1 MKMRASFLPMRADRL
16 QRLGGAAWLLALSIL
31 IVHDHMGQ
39 SRLRQQ
45 LAQHDDQPRIH
56 ALQAD
61 MATLTA
67 RLDALPTP
75 ERLVSPAELSAVRE
89 DLEASL
95 AAVAQ
100 QQEKYAQAADLLTV
114 QQRTD
119 RLEAQLPALMH
130 QATAPRE
137 KRQTPARPA
146 RKTKAPEPPFHL
158 LGTEQRGGHTFLAVL
173 PAHQEGLNAVTLLR
187 VGESLRHWQLTGLSQ
202 DTATFRVDGQV
213 RQLSLSLP
221 GGDT

>member
-100 QQEKYAQAADLLTV
+100 QQEKYAQAADVLTV

-119 RLEAQLPALMH
+119 RLEAQLSALMH

-137 KRQTPARPA
+137 KRQTSARPA
-146 RKTKAPEPPFHL
+146 PKAKVSEPPFQL
-158 LGTEQRGGHTFLAVL
+158 LGAEQRGGHTFLSLL
-173 PAHQEGLNAVTLLR
+173 PAHQQRLKAITLVR
-187 VGESLRHWQLTGLSQ
+187 VGESLGHWQLTGLTQ

-213 RQLSLSLP
+213 RDLPLP
-221 GGDT
+221 GGDTR

>member
-1 MKMRASFLPMRADRL
+1 MRADRL

-31 IVHDHMGQ
+31 VVHDHMGQ

-45 LAQHDDQPRIH
+45 LAQLNDQPRLH

-75 ERLVSPAELSAVRE
+75 ERLVSPPELSAVRKN
-89 DLEASL
+89 LEASL
-95 AAVAQ
+95 AAVVQ
-100 QQEKYAQAADLLTV
+100 QQEKHAQAADVLTM

-119 RLEAQLPALMH
+119 RLEAQLHALMH
-130 QATAPRE
+130 QVSATRE
-137 KRQTPARPA
+137 KSRTPARPA
-146 RKTKAPEPPFHL
+146 PKAKATKPLFQL
-158 LGTEQRGGHTFLAVL
+158 LGAEQRGGHTFLSLL
-173 PAHQEGLNAVTLLR
+173 PAHQQGLNAVTLLR
-187 VGESLRHWQLTGLSQ
+187 VGESLGHWQLTGLSQ

-213 RQLSLSLP
+213 RRLPLP
-221 GGDT
+221 GGDTR

>member
-1 MKMRASFLPMRADRL
+1 MRADHL

-31 IVHDHMGQ
+31 MVHDHMGQ

-45 LAQHDDQPRIH
+45 LVQHNDQPGLQ

-75 ERLVSPAELSAVRE
+75 ERLVSLTELSAVRE
-89 DLEASL
+89 DLKASL
-95 AAVAQ
+95 AAVVQ
-100 QQEKYAQAADLLTV
+100 QQEKHAQAADVLTL

-119 RLEAQLPALMH
+119 RLEAQLHALMH

-146 RKTKAPEPPFHL
+146 PKAKASRLPFQL
-158 LGTEQRGGHTFLAVL
+158 LGAEQRGGHTFLALL
-173 PAHQEGLNAVTLLR
+173 PVHQEGLSAVTLLR
-187 VGESLRHWQLTGLSQ
+187 VGESLGHWQLTGLTQ
-202 DTATFRVDGQV
+202 DTATFRVDGLV
-213 RQLSLSLP
+213 RRLPLP
-221 GGDT
+221 GEDTR

>member
-1 MKMRASFLPMRADRL
+1 MRVRAPFLAMRADRL

-31 IVHDHMGQ
+31 IVHDYMGQ

-45 LAQHDDQPRIH
+45 LAQHNDQPH
-56 ALQAD
+56 LYALQAD
-61 MATLTA
+61 VATLTA

-75 ERLVSPAELSAVRE
+75 ERLVSPTELSAVHE

-95 AAVAQ
+95 AAVVQ
-100 QQEKYAQAADLLTV
+100 QQEKHAQAADVLTL

-119 RLEAQLPALMH
+119 RLEAQLHALMH

-137 KRQTPARPA
+137 KSRTPARLAP
-146 RKTKAPEPPFHL
+146 KAKVSEPPFQL
-158 LGTEQRGGHTFLAVL
+158 LGAEQRGGHTFLSLL
-173 PAHQEGLNAVTLLR
+173 PAHQQRLKAVTLVR
-187 VGESLRHWQLTGLSQ
+187 VGESLGHWQLIDLTP

-213 RQLSLSLP
+213 RRLP
-221 GGDT
+221 LLGGDTR

>member
-1 MKMRASFLPMRADRL
+1 MRADHL

-31 IVHDHMGQ
+31 MVHDHMGQ

-45 LAQHDDQPRIH
+45 LVQHNDQPGLQ

-75 ERLVSPAELSAVRE
+75 ERLVSLTELSAVRE
-89 DLEASL
+89 DLKASL
-95 AAVAQ
+95 AAVVQ
-100 QQEKYAQAADLLTV
+100 QQEKHAQAADVLTL

-119 RLEAQLPALMH
+119 RLEAQLHALMH

-146 RKTKAPEPPFHL
+146 PKAKASKLPFQL
-158 LGTEQRGGHTFLAVL
+158 LGAEQRGGHTFLALL
-173 PAHQEGLNAVTLLR
+173 PVHQEGLSAVTLLR
-187 VGESLRHWQLTGLSQ
+187 VGESLGHWQLTGLTQ
-202 DTATFRVDGQV
+202 DTATFRVDGLV
-213 RQLSLSLP
+213 RRLPLP
-221 GGDT
+221 GEDTR